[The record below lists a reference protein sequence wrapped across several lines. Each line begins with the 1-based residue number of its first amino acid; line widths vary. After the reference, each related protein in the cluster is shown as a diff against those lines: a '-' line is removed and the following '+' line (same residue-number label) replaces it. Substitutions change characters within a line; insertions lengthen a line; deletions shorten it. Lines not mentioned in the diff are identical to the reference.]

1 MSDVWV
7 VNASPLISLARVSH
21 LALLEA
27 PGRVLCIPDAVAR
40 EVLAGPTTDPA
51 RQALETGFGG
61 TPAITAIDLRVVEWG
76 LGAGETS
83 VLSHAVMTGAT
94 AVLDDGRARTAA
106 RVLGVTVIGTLGV
119 VLSAR
124 KQGRI
129 PSAAVVLRALR
140 DVGMR
145 LDDRTIAVA
154 LERSVGET
162 WKP

>member
-1 MSDVWV
+1 MSDIWV
-7 VNASPLISLARVSH
+7 VNASPLISLARVGH

-27 PGRVLCIPDAVAR
+27 PGRVLLVPEAVAR

-76 LGAGETS
+76 LGAGETA
-83 VLSHAVMTGAT
+83 VISHAIAVDGT

-106 RVLGVTVIGTLGV
+106 RVLGVNVVGTLGV

-124 KQGRI
+124 KQQRI
-129 PSAAVVLRALR
+129 ESAAKVVRALR
-140 DVGMR
+140 DAGMR
-145 LDDRTIAVA
+145 LDDDVIRNA
-154 LERSVGET
+154 LQRVLGEE
-162 WKP
+162 WL

>member
-1 MSDVWV
+1 MSSVWV
-7 VNASPLISLARVSH
+7 VNASPLISLARVGQ

-27 PGRVLCIPDAVAR
+27 PGRALHVPEAVAR

-83 VLSHAVMTGAT
+83 VLSHAITLDAT

-106 RVLGVTVIGTLGV
+106 RVLSVNVIGTLGV
-119 VLSAR
+119 VLQAR

-129 PSAAVVLRALR
+129 PSAATVLHALR
-140 DVGMR
+140 DAGIR
-145 LDDRTIAVA
+145 LADQTIADA
-154 LERSVGET
+154 LARTVGEV
-162 WKP
+162 WNP